1 MVDYAKEH
9 PGELKWGGV
18 GNASDD
24 AIIMY
29 MLNNIAGIDLTYVP
43 YDDGGMCQAALLG
56 GHIGLSL
63 SLIHI

>member
-1 MVDYAKEH
+1 MPRSTPVSW
-9 PGELKWGGV
+9 KWGGV

-43 YDDGGMCQAALLG
+43 YDDGGMVPG
-56 GHIGLSL
+56 GGCWADTSA
-63 SLIHI
+63 